1 MRLSFARAA
10 FGAMTVALGAVSL
23 VGLGVIGSAAE
34 GAAVAC
40 GSTVTDGPDMVVA
53 YHCDRDGRGGP
64 EDNLVTTA
72 SGTYRCEEPVYFFV
86 SPFRDLEKQGVD
98 TGHQFIG
105 GACSLI

>member
-1 MRLSFARAA
+1 MRLSSARAA
-10 FGAMTVALGAVSL
+10 FGALTVALGAASL
-23 VGLGVIGSAAE
+23 VGLGVVRSAAD

-53 YHCDRDGRGGP
+53 YDCDRDGGGGVR
-64 EDNLVTTA
+64 DNLVTTP

-86 SPFRDLEKQGVD
+86 SPFTDLVKQGVD

-105 GACSLI
+105 GACSKV